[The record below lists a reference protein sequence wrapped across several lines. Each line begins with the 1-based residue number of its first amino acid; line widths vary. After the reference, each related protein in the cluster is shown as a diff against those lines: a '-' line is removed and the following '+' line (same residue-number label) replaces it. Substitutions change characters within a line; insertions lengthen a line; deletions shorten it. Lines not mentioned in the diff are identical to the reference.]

1 MIDQLAG
8 SSLFG
13 NLEHFTIVEISKLC
27 TKLELTAGD
36 ALISENDGES
46 FDLYILCDGNV
57 EIVSNHTPK
66 LSSEVALSKR
76 DIEIFGEI
84 GWLLKAKRTAT
95 VRCVGDVDVIRIDG
109 DKFMKYLESHPEVGF
124 QVMRNISTLISKR
137 LWQSNGLLKQILW
150 NYKI

>member
-1 MIDQLAG
+1 MIDQLAN

-13 NLEHFTIVEISKLC
+13 NLGHFSIVEISKIC
-27 TKLELTAGD
+27 AKLELVDGD
-36 ALISENDGES
+36 TLISENDGES

-84 GWLLKAKRTAT
+84 GWLLKARRTAT
-95 VRCVGDVDVIRIDG
+95 VRCIGDVDVIRING
-109 DKFMKYLESHPEVGF
+109 DELMKYLETHPDVGF

-150 NYKI
+150 NINI